1 MGVWL
6 RCLFESGEAR
16 WDGWTGWNG
25 TKRGAPDAH
34 VGPKLGCVGGLNIN
48 FKPRRR
54 VSNNTKQGRNPAL
67 RDKQHNKKKTSGH
80 RHHTSRVIPTG

>member
-6 RCLFESGEAR
+6 RCLFEWGGSLG
-16 WDGWTGWNG
+16 WMDGMGW

-34 VGPKLGCVGGLNIN
+34 AGPKLGCVGGLNID

-54 VSNNTKQGRNPAL
+54 VS
-67 RDKQHNKKKTSGH
+67 
-80 RHHTSRVIPTG
+80 